1 MSREDLS
8 LSEARRIALA
18 AQGFDR
24 PRPNR
29 RVSARDLA
37 TSIRRIGLLQID
49 CVNVMAPAHYQVLFS
64 QLGPYERP
72 ILDELVYKG
81 REFTKQWSREA
92 SIVPVEKFAS
102 CCGWLLAPV
111 VSPPPRIWPIIT
123 AYRCGRRVLALVS
136 WWNRAS
142 CVKYGWGD
150 GARRLISTG
159 RRGCPGNLLPQLSC
173 RRSTRWS
180 GTGRARSDS

>member
-92 SIVPVEKFAS
+92 SIVPVESSRVAAAGCS
-102 CCGWLLAPV
+102 LL
-111 VSPPPRIWPIIT
+111 W
-123 AYRCGRRVLALVS
+123 YRR
-136 WWNRAS
+136 
-142 CVKYGWGD
+142 
-150 GARRLISTG
+150 
-159 RRGCPGNLLPQLSC
+159 RRGSGRLLPH
-173 RRSTRWS
+173 
-180 GTGRARSDS
+180 TGAGGASSHW